1 MTFCRKELL
10 RVHTF
15 NGDSYKKNF
24 VEKIL
29 DSNYTKQERNPKRE
43 LFPSVTCSPIAV
55 S

>member
-1 MTFCRKELL
+1 MTFRRKQLL

-29 DSNYTKQERNPKRE
+29 ELITLNKRE
-43 LFPSVTCSPIAV
+43 TQRENCFPV
-55 S
+55 SLAHQ

>member
-1 MTFCRKELL
+1 MTFRRKQLL

-29 DSNYTKQERNPKRE
+29 ELITVNKRE
-43 LFPSVTCSPIAV
+43 TQREKCFPV
-55 S
+55 SLAHR